1 MIIKANEIKK
11 RSRAG
16 MKNPLRGIYVGE
28 DYDLLAAVMAR
39 YPSAVATLETALS
52 LHGITDEYL
61 NPPFFLSFNI
71 GYRPIKD
78 ERIVQIWED
87 RNTRALGTIAMERDG
102 VEYFFLDKADFE
114 KKIEE
119 NAFLEYAKVHDH
131 YYGTPKA
138 HVLQMLDEGTDVIL
152 EIDVQGA
159 AQIKEKLGFG
169 VLIFIAPP
177 SIQVLKE
184 RLVNRKT
191 DSDAQIQLRMKKH
204 KHILVA
210 NLPTLNRK

>member
-1 MIIKANEIKK
+1 MKQQRGQLIIL
-11 RSRAG
+11 SGPSGAG
-16 MKNPLRGIYVGE
+16 KGTVCQAATAHNPNLKISI
-28 DYDLLAAVMAR
+28 
-39 YPSAVATLETALS
+39 SAT
-52 LHGITDEYL
+52 
-61 NPPFFLSFNI
+61 
-71 GYRPIKD
+71 
-78 ERIVQIWED
+78 
-87 RNTRALGTIAMERDG
+87 TRAPRGAERDG

-191 DSDAQIQLRMKKH
+191 DSDAQIQLRMKNALTELKQAEH
-204 KHILVA
+204 YDYVIVNDTVDQAVA
-210 NLPTLNRK
+210 DLEAIIRAERCRTQNNLEIIEEMLM

>member
-1 MIIKANEIKK
+1 MKQQRGQLIIL
-11 RSRAG
+11 SGPSGAG
-16 MKNPLRGIYVGE
+16 KGTVCQAATAHNPNLKISI
-28 DYDLLAAVMAR
+28 
-39 YPSAVATLETALS
+39 SAT
-52 LHGITDEYL
+52 
-61 NPPFFLSFNI
+61 
-71 GYRPIKD
+71 
-78 ERIVQIWED
+78 
-87 RNTRALGTIAMERDG
+87 TRAPRGAERDG

-191 DSDAQIQLRMKKH
+191 DSDAQIQLRMKNALTELQQAEH
-204 KHILVA
+204 YDYVIVNDTVDQAVA
-210 NLPTLNRK
+210 DLEAIIRAERCRTQNNLEIIEEMLM

>member
-1 MIIKANEIKK
+1 MKKQRGQLIIL
-11 RSRAG
+11 SGPSGAG
-16 MKNPLRGIYVGE
+16 KGTVCQAATAHNPNLKISI
-28 DYDLLAAVMAR
+28 
-39 YPSAVATLETALS
+39 SAT
-52 LHGITDEYL
+52 
-61 NPPFFLSFNI
+61 
-71 GYRPIKD
+71 
-78 ERIVQIWED
+78 
-87 RNTRALGTIAMERDG
+87 TRAPRGAERDG

-191 DSDAQIQLRMKKH
+191 DSDAQIQLRMKNALTELQQAEH
-204 KHILVA
+204 YDYVIVNDTVDQAVA
-210 NLPTLNRK
+210 DLEAIIRAERCRTQNNLEIIEEMLM

>member
-1 MIIKANEIKK
+1 MKKQRGQLIIL
-11 RSRAG
+11 SGPSGAG
-16 MKNPLRGIYVGE
+16 KGTVCQAATAHNPNLKISI
-28 DYDLLAAVMAR
+28 
-39 YPSAVATLETALS
+39 SAT
-52 LHGITDEYL
+52 
-61 NPPFFLSFNI
+61 
-71 GYRPIKD
+71 
-78 ERIVQIWED
+78 
-87 RNTRALGTIAMERDG
+87 TRAPRGEEQNG

-119 NAFLEYAKVHDH
+119 DAFLEYAKVHDH

-191 DSDAQIQLRMKKH
+191 DSDAQIQLRMKNALTELQQAEH
-204 KHILVA
+204 YDYVIVNDTVDQAVA
-210 NLPTLNRK
+210 DLEAIIRAERCRTQNNLEIIEEMLM

>member
-1 MIIKANEIKK
+1 LKQQRGQLIIL
-11 RSRAG
+11 SGPSGAG
-16 MKNPLRGIYVGE
+16 KGTVCQAATAHNPNLKISI
-28 DYDLLAAVMAR
+28 
-39 YPSAVATLETALS
+39 SAT
-52 LHGITDEYL
+52 
-61 NPPFFLSFNI
+61 
-71 GYRPIKD
+71 
-78 ERIVQIWED
+78 
-87 RNTRALGTIAMERDG
+87 TRAPRGEEQNG

-119 NAFLEYAKVHDH
+119 DAFLEYAKVHDH

-191 DSDAQIQLRMKKH
+191 DSDAQIQLRMKNALTELKQAEH
-204 KHILVA
+204 YDYVIVNDTVDQAVA
-210 NLPTLNRK
+210 DLEAIIRAERCRTQNNLEIIEEMLM

>member
-1 MIIKANEIKK
+1 MKKQRGQLIIL
-11 RSRAG
+11 SGPSGAG
-16 MKNPLRGIYVGE
+16 KGTVCQAATAHNPNLKISI
-28 DYDLLAAVMAR
+28 
-39 YPSAVATLETALS
+39 SAT
-52 LHGITDEYL
+52 
-61 NPPFFLSFNI
+61 
-71 GYRPIKD
+71 
-78 ERIVQIWED
+78 
-87 RNTRALGTIAMERDG
+87 TRAPRGAERDG

-177 SIQVLKE
+177 SIEVLKK

-191 DSDAQIQLRMKKH
+191 DSDAQIQLRMKNALTELKQAEH
-204 KHILVA
+204 YDYVIVNDTVDQAAADLEA
-210 NLPTLNRK
+210 IIRAERCRTQNNLEIIEEMLM

>member
-1 MIIKANEIKK
+1 MKQQRGQLIIL
-11 RSRAG
+11 SGPSGAG
-16 MKNPLRGIYVGE
+16 KGTVCQAATAHNPNLKISI
-28 DYDLLAAVMAR
+28 
-39 YPSAVATLETALS
+39 SAT
-52 LHGITDEYL
+52 
-61 NPPFFLSFNI
+61 
-71 GYRPIKD
+71 
-78 ERIVQIWED
+78 
-87 RNTRALGTIAMERDG
+87 TRAPRGAERDG

-131 YYGTPKA
+131 YYGTPKV

-191 DSDAQIQLRMKKH
+191 DSDAQIQLRMKNALTELKQAEH
-204 KHILVA
+204 YDYVIVNDTVDQAAADLEA
-210 NLPTLNRK
+210 IIRAERCRTQNNLEIIEEMLM

>member
-1 MIIKANEIKK
+1 MKKQRGQLIIL
-11 RSRAG
+11 SGPSGAG
-16 MKNPLRGIYVGE
+16 KGTVCQAATAHNPNLKISI
-28 DYDLLAAVMAR
+28 
-39 YPSAVATLETALS
+39 SAT
-52 LHGITDEYL
+52 
-61 NPPFFLSFNI
+61 
-71 GYRPIKD
+71 
-78 ERIVQIWED
+78 
-87 RNTRALGTIAMERDG
+87 TRAPRGAERDG

-119 NAFLEYAKVHDH
+119 DAFLEYAKVHDH

-191 DSDAQIQLRMKKH
+191 DSDAQIQLRMKNALTELQQAEH
-204 KHILVA
+204 YDYVIVNDTVDQAVA
-210 NLPTLNRK
+210 DLEAIIRAERCRTQNNLEIIEEMLM

>member
-1 MIIKANEIKK
+1 MKQQRGQLIIL
-11 RSRAG
+11 SGPSGAG
-16 MKNPLRGIYVGE
+16 KGTVCQAATAHNPNLKISI
-28 DYDLLAAVMAR
+28 
-39 YPSAVATLETALS
+39 SAT
-52 LHGITDEYL
+52 
-61 NPPFFLSFNI
+61 
-71 GYRPIKD
+71 
-78 ERIVQIWED
+78 
-87 RNTRALGTIAMERDG
+87 TRAPRGAERDG

-159 AQIKEKLGFG
+159 AQIKDKLGFG

-177 SIQVLKE
+177 SIQVLRE
-184 RLVNRKT
+184 
-191 DSDAQIQLRMKKH
+191 
-204 KHILVA
+204 
-210 NLPTLNRK
+210 

>member
-1 MIIKANEIKK
+1 MKQQRGQLIIL
-11 RSRAG
+11 SGPSGAG
-16 MKNPLRGIYVGE
+16 KGTVCQAATAHNPNLKISI
-28 DYDLLAAVMAR
+28 
-39 YPSAVATLETALS
+39 SAT
-52 LHGITDEYL
+52 
-61 NPPFFLSFNI
+61 
-71 GYRPIKD
+71 
-78 ERIVQIWED
+78 
-87 RNTRALGTIAMERDG
+87 TRAPRGAERDG

-191 DSDAQIQLRMKKH
+191 DSDAQIQLRMKNALTELKQAEH
-204 KHILVA
+204 YDYVIVNDTVDQAAADLEA
-210 NLPTLNRK
+210 IIRAERCRTQNNLEIIEEMLM

>member
-1 MIIKANEIKK
+1 MKQQRGQLIIL
-11 RSRAG
+11 SGPSGAG
-16 MKNPLRGIYVGE
+16 KGTVCQAATAHNPNLKISI
-28 DYDLLAAVMAR
+28 
-39 YPSAVATLETALS
+39 SAT
-52 LHGITDEYL
+52 
-61 NPPFFLSFNI
+61 
-71 GYRPIKD
+71 
-78 ERIVQIWED
+78 
-87 RNTRALGTIAMERDG
+87 TRAPRGEEQNG

-119 NAFLEYAKVHDH
+119 DAFLEYAKVHDH

-191 DSDAQIQLRMKKH
+191 DSDAQIQLRMKNALTELKQAEH
-204 KHILVA
+204 YDYVIVNDTVDQAVA
-210 NLPTLNRK
+210 DLEAIIRAERCRTQNNLEIIEEMLM

>member
-1 MIIKANEIKK
+1 MKQQRGQLIIL
-11 RSRAG
+11 SGPSGAG
-16 MKNPLRGIYVGE
+16 KGTVCQAATAHNPNLKISI
-28 DYDLLAAVMAR
+28 
-39 YPSAVATLETALS
+39 SAT
-52 LHGITDEYL
+52 
-61 NPPFFLSFNI
+61 
-71 GYRPIKD
+71 
-78 ERIVQIWED
+78 
-87 RNTRALGTIAMERDG
+87 TRAPRGEEQNG
-102 VEYFFLDKADFE
+102 VEYFFLDKVDFE

-119 NAFLEYAKVHDH
+119 DAFLEYAKVHDH

-191 DSDAQIQLRMKKH
+191 DSDAQIQLRMKNALTELKQAEH
-204 KHILVA
+204 YDYVIVNDTVDQAVA
-210 NLPTLNRK
+210 DLEAIIRAERCRTQNNLEIIEEMLM

>member
-1 MIIKANEIKK
+1 MKKQRGQLIIL
-11 RSRAG
+11 SGPSGAG
-16 MKNPLRGIYVGE
+16 KGTVCQAATAHNPNLKISI
-28 DYDLLAAVMAR
+28 
-39 YPSAVATLETALS
+39 SAT
-52 LHGITDEYL
+52 
-61 NPPFFLSFNI
+61 
-71 GYRPIKD
+71 
-78 ERIVQIWED
+78 
-87 RNTRALGTIAMERDG
+87 TRAPRGEEQNG
-102 VEYFFLDKADFE
+102 VEYFFLDKVDFE

-119 NAFLEYAKVHDH
+119 DAFLEYAKVHDH

-191 DSDAQIQLRMKKH
+191 DSDAQIQLRMKNALTELQQAEH
-204 KHILVA
+204 YDYVIVNDTVDQAVA
-210 NLPTLNRK
+210 DLEAIIRAERCRTQNNLEIIEEMLM

>member
-1 MIIKANEIKK
+1 MKKQRGQLIIL
-11 RSRAG
+11 SGPSGAG
-16 MKNPLRGIYVGE
+16 KGTVCQAATAHNPNLKISI
-28 DYDLLAAVMAR
+28 
-39 YPSAVATLETALS
+39 SAT
-52 LHGITDEYL
+52 
-61 NPPFFLSFNI
+61 
-71 GYRPIKD
+71 
-78 ERIVQIWED
+78 
-87 RNTRALGTIAMERDG
+87 TRAPRGAERDG

-191 DSDAQIQLRMKKH
+191 DSDAQIQLRMKNALTELQQAEH
-204 KHILVA
+204 YDYVIVNDTVDQAVA
-210 NLPTLNRK
+210 DLEAIIQAERCRTQNNLEIIEEMLM

>member
-1 MIIKANEIKK
+1 MKKQRGQLIIL
-11 RSRAG
+11 SGPSGAG
-16 MKNPLRGIYVGE
+16 KGTVCQAATAHNPNLKISI
-28 DYDLLAAVMAR
+28 
-39 YPSAVATLETALS
+39 SAT
-52 LHGITDEYL
+52 
-61 NPPFFLSFNI
+61 
-71 GYRPIKD
+71 
-78 ERIVQIWED
+78 
-87 RNTRALGTIAMERDG
+87 TRAPRGAERDG

-119 NAFLEYAKVHDH
+119 DAFLEYAKVHDH

-191 DSDAQIQLRMKKH
+191 DSDAQIQLRMKNALTELKQAEH
-204 KHILVA
+204 YDYVIVNDTVDQAVA
-210 NLPTLNRK
+210 DLEAIIRAERCRTQNNLEIIEEMLM

>member
-1 MIIKANEIKK
+1 MKQQRGQLIIL
-11 RSRAG
+11 SGPSGAG
-16 MKNPLRGIYVGE
+16 KGTVCQAATAHNPNLKISI
-28 DYDLLAAVMAR
+28 
-39 YPSAVATLETALS
+39 SAT
-52 LHGITDEYL
+52 
-61 NPPFFLSFNI
+61 
-71 GYRPIKD
+71 
-78 ERIVQIWED
+78 
-87 RNTRALGTIAMERDG
+87 TRAPRGAERDG

-184 RLVNRKT
+184 ILVNRKT
-191 DSDAQIQLRMKKH
+191 DSDAQIQLRMKNALTELKQAEH
-204 KHILVA
+204 YDYVIVNDTVDQAAADLEA
-210 NLPTLNRK
+210 IIRAERCRTQNNLEIIEEMLM

>member
-1 MIIKANEIKK
+1 MKQQRGQLIIL
-11 RSRAG
+11 SGPSGAG
-16 MKNPLRGIYVGE
+16 KGTGCQAATAHNPNLKISI
-28 DYDLLAAVMAR
+28 
-39 YPSAVATLETALS
+39 SAT
-52 LHGITDEYL
+52 
-61 NPPFFLSFNI
+61 
-71 GYRPIKD
+71 
-78 ERIVQIWED
+78 
-87 RNTRALGTIAMERDG
+87 TRAPRGAERDG

-191 DSDAQIQLRMKKH
+191 DSDAQIQLRMKNALTELKQAEH
-204 KHILVA
+204 YDYVIVNDTVDQAAADLEA
-210 NLPTLNRK
+210 IIRAERCRTQNNLEIIEEMLM

>member
-1 MIIKANEIKK
+1 MKQQRGQLIIL
-11 RSRAG
+11 SGPSGAG
-16 MKNPLRGIYVGE
+16 KGTVCQAATAHNPNLKISI
-28 DYDLLAAVMAR
+28 
-39 YPSAVATLETALS
+39 SAT
-52 LHGITDEYL
+52 
-61 NPPFFLSFNI
+61 
-71 GYRPIKD
+71 
-78 ERIVQIWED
+78 
-87 RNTRALGTIAMERDG
+87 TRAPRGAERDG

-191 DSDAQIQLRMKKH
+191 DSDAQIQLRMKNALTELKQAEH
-204 KHILVA
+204 YDYVIVNDTVDQAAADLEA
-210 NLPTLNRK
+210 IIRAERCRAQNNLEIIEEMLM

>member
-1 MIIKANEIKK
+1 LKQQRGQLIIL
-11 RSRAG
+11 SGPSGAG
-16 MKNPLRGIYVGE
+16 KGTVCQAATAHNPNLKISI
-28 DYDLLAAVMAR
+28 
-39 YPSAVATLETALS
+39 SAT
-52 LHGITDEYL
+52 
-61 NPPFFLSFNI
+61 
-71 GYRPIKD
+71 
-78 ERIVQIWED
+78 
-87 RNTRALGTIAMERDG
+87 TRAPRGAERDG

-191 DSDAQIQLRMKKH
+191 DSDAQIQLRMKNALTELQQAEH
-204 KHILVA
+204 YDYVIVNDTVDQAVA
-210 NLPTLNRK
+210 DLEAIIRAERCRTQNNLEIIEEMLM

>member
-1 MIIKANEIKK
+1 MKQQRGQLIIL
-11 RSRAG
+11 SGPSGAG
-16 MKNPLRGIYVGE
+16 KGTVCQAATAHNPNLKISI
-28 DYDLLAAVMAR
+28 
-39 YPSAVATLETALS
+39 SAT
-52 LHGITDEYL
+52 
-61 NPPFFLSFNI
+61 
-71 GYRPIKD
+71 
-78 ERIVQIWED
+78 
-87 RNTRALGTIAMERDG
+87 TRAPRGEEQNG

-119 NAFLEYAKVHDH
+119 DAFLEYAKVHDH

-191 DSDAQIQLRMKKH
+191 DSDAQIQLRMKNALTELKQAEH
-204 KHILVA
+204 YDYVIVNDTVDQAAADLEA
-210 NLPTLNRK
+210 IIRAERCRTQNNLEIIEEMLM

>member
-1 MIIKANEIKK
+1 MKKQRGQLIIL
-11 RSRAG
+11 SGPSGAG
-16 MKNPLRGIYVGE
+16 KGTVCQAATAHNPNLKISI
-28 DYDLLAAVMAR
+28 
-39 YPSAVATLETALS
+39 SAT
-52 LHGITDEYL
+52 
-61 NPPFFLSFNI
+61 
-71 GYRPIKD
+71 
-78 ERIVQIWED
+78 
-87 RNTRALGTIAMERDG
+87 TRAPRGAERDG

-191 DSDAQIQLRMKKH
+191 DSDAQIQLRMKNALTELKQAEH
-204 KHILVA
+204 YDYVIVNDTVDQAAADLEA
-210 NLPTLNRK
+210 IIRAERCRTQNNLEIIEEMLM

>member
-1 MIIKANEIKK
+1 MKQQRGQLIILSEP
-11 RSRAG
+11 SGAG
-16 MKNPLRGIYVGE
+16 KGTVCQAATAHNPNLKISI
-28 DYDLLAAVMAR
+28 
-39 YPSAVATLETALS
+39 SAT
-52 LHGITDEYL
+52 
-61 NPPFFLSFNI
+61 
-71 GYRPIKD
+71 
-78 ERIVQIWED
+78 
-87 RNTRALGTIAMERDG
+87 TRAPRGAERDG

-169 VLIFIAPP
+169 VLIVIAPP

-191 DSDAQIQLRMKKH
+191 DSDAQIQLRMKNALTELKQAEH
-204 KHILVA
+204 YDYVIVNDTVDQAAADLEA
-210 NLPTLNRK
+210 IIRAERCRTQNNLEIIEEMLM

>member
-1 MIIKANEIKK
+1 LKKQRGQLIIL
-11 RSRAG
+11 SGPSGAG
-16 MKNPLRGIYVGE
+16 KGTVCQAATAHNPNLKISI
-28 DYDLLAAVMAR
+28 
-39 YPSAVATLETALS
+39 SAT
-52 LHGITDEYL
+52 
-61 NPPFFLSFNI
+61 
-71 GYRPIKD
+71 
-78 ERIVQIWED
+78 
-87 RNTRALGTIAMERDG
+87 TRAPRGAERDG

-191 DSDAQIQLRMKKH
+191 DSDAQIQLRMKNALTELKQAEH
-204 KHILVA
+204 YDYVIVNDTVDQAAADLEA
-210 NLPTLNRK
+210 IIRAERCRTQNNLEIIEEMLM

>member
-1 MIIKANEIKK
+1 MKKQRGQLIIL
-11 RSRAG
+11 SGPSGAG
-16 MKNPLRGIYVGE
+16 KGTVCQAATAHNPNLKISI
-28 DYDLLAAVMAR
+28 
-39 YPSAVATLETALS
+39 SAT
-52 LHGITDEYL
+52 
-61 NPPFFLSFNI
+61 
-71 GYRPIKD
+71 
-78 ERIVQIWED
+78 
-87 RNTRALGTIAMERDG
+87 TRAPRGAERDG

-191 DSDAQIQLRMKKH
+191 DSDAQIQLRMKNALTELKQAEH
-204 KHILVA
+204 YDYVIVNDTVDQAVA
-210 NLPTLNRK
+210 DLEAIIRAERCRTQNNLEIIEEMLM

>member
-1 MIIKANEIKK
+1 LKQQRGQLIIL
-11 RSRAG
+11 SGPSGAG
-16 MKNPLRGIYVGE
+16 KGTVCQAATAHNPNLKISI
-28 DYDLLAAVMAR
+28 
-39 YPSAVATLETALS
+39 SAT
-52 LHGITDEYL
+52 
-61 NPPFFLSFNI
+61 
-71 GYRPIKD
+71 
-78 ERIVQIWED
+78 
-87 RNTRALGTIAMERDG
+87 TRAPRGAERDG

-191 DSDAQIQLRMKKH
+191 DSDAQIQLRMKNALTELKQAEH
-204 KHILVA
+204 YDYVIVNDTVDQAAADLEA
-210 NLPTLNRK
+210 IIRAERCRTQNNLEIIEEMLM

>member
-1 MIIKANEIKK
+1 MKKQRGQLIIL
-11 RSRAG
+11 SGPSGAG
-16 MKNPLRGIYVGE
+16 KGTVCQAATAHNPNLKISI
-28 DYDLLAAVMAR
+28 
-39 YPSAVATLETALS
+39 SAT
-52 LHGITDEYL
+52 
-61 NPPFFLSFNI
+61 
-71 GYRPIKD
+71 
-78 ERIVQIWED
+78 
-87 RNTRALGTIAMERDG
+87 TRAPRGAERDG

-191 DSDAQIQLRMKKH
+191 DSDAQIQLRMKNALTELQQAEH
-204 KHILVA
+204 YDYVIVNDTVDQAVA
-210 NLPTLNRK
+210 DLEAIIHAERCRTQNNLEIIEEMLM